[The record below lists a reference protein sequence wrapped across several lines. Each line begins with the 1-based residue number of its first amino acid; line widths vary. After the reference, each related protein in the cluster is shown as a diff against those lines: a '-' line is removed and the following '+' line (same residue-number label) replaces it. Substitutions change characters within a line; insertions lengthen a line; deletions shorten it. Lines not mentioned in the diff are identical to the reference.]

1 MKVFGMN
8 LSFKDIRFIIEAL
21 DHLLDSYKKR
31 LEVIEDEDEDEA
43 SDLGNDCKF
52 LEALRKDL
60 EKSLEQSVSITSS
73 LGMKD
78 KLFENKESLSWQ
90 ELVKPVL
97 ELPINERLRVVDAI
111 TESIRQE
118 ITANKIDNYSE
129 KSGMVTDKF
138 VSA

>member
-1 MKVFGMN
+1 MD

-60 EKSLEQSVSITSS
+60 EKSLEQSVSTSS
-73 LGMKD
+73 SPCMKD
-78 KLFENKESLSWQ
+78 KSFENKESLSWQ

-118 ITANKIDNYSE
+118 ITANEIEDFSG